1 MGKVEVKQTPRRL
14 NPYGEKLMKIWYDD
28 SMPPKKYIWYKD
40 EEYHFWNGEYWE
52 PFELGDSDEG
62 VNNKDNNNGSHNHGK
77 CDNHC
82 NYSCECC
89 EEIKFEKFKKEVLA
103 AVLRMV
109 RGHEQETPEELEGRI
124 EALEENVNALMQ
136 INHDLFVKN
145 TELESLLEELGY
157 LKEEDVAGLEVLSGL
172 DERLNDIEGEMSSVR
187 DNTANIRTL
196 NNRLIAVENAGYIT
210 SDALSDYA
218 TKSYVDNAISNI
230 NIPTKVSDLE
240 NDNGFISEVNVELID
255 SEEEP
260 IALANGDVIN
270 LVETAT
276 YNGDG
281 NKIEINRRPYQI
293 NIETEE
299 VEPFDPSALEER
311 IGSVESDL
319 DETKND
325 IAEFKQDTE
334 NKEMVISSAFNEL
347 NDRVA
352 NMDSSFTEFKEELNE
367 NLSDNELV
375 ISAAF
380 NDLNDRVIDLNQR
393 VSNLEN
399 EESGGDEPDPE
410 PEPEPV
416 DYVLTYDWNGGE
428 EGPENV
434 HSSEPTTVISN
445 VEPTRNDGYYFDGW
459 IDNLGNVR
467 FGGQVIT
474 LPNTLTAQWAVEYPE
489 GGMFTYQA
497 PQAEDNAKLI
507 NNDESLTYDKMHDI
521 LYKMYNEGA
530 YLSLFDNSS
539 GFSFYPEPQGDDQ
552 TNIGLRCDMW
562 TGESDEQV
570 YAYLEQEEGDGFKFT
585 LDRSLVEEVTDEETG
600 ESTYYQDIADGT
612 EFNWSVSYE
621 GGV

>member
-89 EEIKFEKFKKEVLA
+89 EEIKFEKFKKEVLS
-103 AVLRMV
+103 AVLRMI

-124 EALEENVNALMQ
+124 EALEENVNVLMQ
-136 INHDLFVKN
+136 INHDLFIKN

-172 DERLNDIEGEMSSVR
+172 DERLNNIEGEMSTVR

-276 YNGDG
+276 YNRDG

-293 NIETEE
+293 SIETEE

-311 IGSVESDL
+311 IGGVESDL
-319 DETKND
+319 DETKDD
-325 IAEFKQDTE
+325 IAEFKQDAE
-334 NKEMVISSAFNEL
+334 NK
-347 NDRVA
+347 
-352 NMDSSFTEFKEELNE
+352 
-367 NLSDNELV
+367 ELV

-399 EESGGDEPDPE
+399 EESGGDEPEPDDP
-410 PEPEPV
+410 PTPV

-428 EGPENV
+428 EGPEDV
-434 HSSEPTTVISN
+434 HSSESTTVISN

-467 FGGQVIT
+467 FGGEVIT

-497 PQAEDNAKLI
+497 PQAEDSAELI
-507 NNDESLTYDKMHDI
+507 NNDESLTYDKMYDI
-521 LYKMYNEGA
+521 LHKMYNEGA
-530 YLSLFDNSS
+530 YLSLFDNNSS
-539 GFSFYPEPQGDDQ
+539 FSFYPEPQGDDQ

-570 YAYLEQEEGDGFKFT
+570 YAYLEQEEGGGFKFT
-585 LDRSLVEEVTDEETG
+585 LDRSLVEEVYDEETG
-600 ESTYYQDIADGT
+600 ESSYYQDIADGT
-612 EFNWSVSYE
+612 EFNWTVSYE
-621 GGV
+621 GGE